1 MKNIF
6 NVLFHKLPEIN
17 NILIK
22 KNILSLLI
30 IFLLINNLGYYPISN
45 EIILKTTT
53 YFVVIHLVIQFILKI
68 KRGIITNN
76 KLSLLKNVLSNT
88 GILFII
94 YKNIY
99 FYSNNLFIF
108 KELFLYFLLYFTTIA
123 ILIYFINKINL
134 GGITIRDTISNEEYK
149 VDDDTYCNESRDSQ
163 IEPSVNTNITGPS
176 VLSVLEQ
183 SESNPVYGL
192 LLGMLL
198 LHISGIMLILILL
211 ITVLGKI
218 ILSLDYELKW
228 LDKIFSVDRSIKIRS
243 LIKKWFKF
251 VSRLR
256 DLNILFQVLFLL
268 VISGSNFFF
277 YSFFYFNFDEIIKGL

>member
-149 VDDDTYCNESRDSQ
+149 VDDDTYYNESRDSQ

-198 LHISGIMLILILL
+198 LHISGIMLILIIL

>member
-88 GILFII
+88 GILYII

-149 VDDDTYCNESRDSQ
+149 VDDDTYYNESRDSQ

-198 LHISGIMLILILL
+198 LHISGIMLILIIL

>member
-88 GILFII
+88 GILYII
-94 YKNIY
+94 YKIIY

-149 VDDDTYCNESRDSQ
+149 VDDDTYYNESRDSQ

-251 VSRLR
+251 VSRVR